1 MLYKSISRERSRRD
15 RAAATWTTPHIGD
28 GGRVPSGRDERHRQY
43 LEALVRG
50 DAARADALVEQA
62 QRDGWSVEQIYLHL
76 LAPAQIE
83 VGALWRARRLSV
95 ADEHLATEITLGQ
108 MDRLRAHLVPR
119 SDPGRHAVVTCVE
132 GEGHAIG
139 ARMLA
144 DFLLIDG
151 WVVAYLGASTPVG
164 DLVDFVARRHPD
176 LVALSVT
183 QREHLPAV
191 SAAAA
196 ALRGIAPAPKIL
208 AGGAALRGRPRAA
221 ATLGV
226 DGVAADAL
234 SGMHEARRLI
244 AGPPPVGATSEDYF
258 ERLGRWVQALRSG
271 KGWTQQQLAEAAGLD
286 RTYISGLEHGKQ
298 NPTLGA
304 LLRLT
309 RALEVPLDRLVV
321 PGAGSGDGPVRR

>member
-1 MLYKSISRERSRRD
+1 M
-15 RAAATWTTPHIGD
+15 
-28 GGRVPSGRDERHRQY
+28 PSGRDELHRQY

-50 DAARADALVEQA
+50 DAARAGALVEQA
-62 QRDGWSVEQIYLHL
+62 QRQRWSVEQIYLHL
-76 LAPAQIE
+76 LAPAQVE
-83 VGALWRARRLSV
+83 VGTRWRARRLSV

-108 MDRLRAHLVPR
+108 MERLREQLVSR
-119 SDPGRHAVVTCVE
+119 SVPGRHAIVACVE

-151 WVVAYLGASTPVG
+151 WAVDYLGASTPTG
-164 DLVDFVARRHPD
+164 DLVELVARRRPD

-183 QREHLPAV
+183 QPEHLPAV
-191 SAAAA
+191 SAVAT
-196 ALRGIAPAPKIL
+196 ALRSLSPALRIL
-208 AGGAALRGRPRAA
+208 AGGAALRGRPRASA
-221 ATLGV
+221 RLGV

-244 AGPPPVGATSEDYF
+244 AGPPAVGATSEDYF
-258 ERLGRWVQALRSG
+258 QRLGGWVQELRTG

-286 RTYISGLEHGKQ
+286 RTYISGLERGKQ

-309 RALEVPLDRLVV
+309 RALEVPLDRLVI
-321 PGAGSGDGPVRR
+321 PGAEAADGRARRRVADG